1 MPRLAKLTRPLKVV
15 NSPPALPPRRNPAVS
30 ELIDSL
36 TELFFSSLD
45 ELGEF
50 ESIETYELPEE
61 YQSLL
66 AHHDHMTVTVEAW
79 HNSLVDVRVLKE
91 YRDGKF
97 YARKIL
103 LTLQRDGSPV
113 QYGIM
118 RINLSDLPE
127 IVRMEIESQ
136 ALPLGRIMIRHHL
149 LREVELCQLW
159 RVTPG
164 EELRVQLQLGDE
176 PCVYGRTARILV
188 EGEPVVELLEIVKP

>member
-1 MPRLAKLTRPLKVV
+1 VTDLITSL
-15 NSPPALPPRRNPAVS
+15 PA
-30 ELIDSL
+30 
-36 TELFFSSLD
+36 LFFSSSD
-45 ELGEF
+45 ELGGF
-50 ESIETYELPEE
+50 ELIEADKLPEE
-61 YQSLL
+61 FQSLL

-79 HNSLVDVRVLKE
+79 HNSMVDVRVLKE
-91 YRDGKF
+91 HRDGES

-103 LTLQRDGSPV
+103 LTLQRDGTPV

-118 RINLSDLPE
+118 RIDLTSLPE

-149 LREVELCQLW
+149 MREVELCKLW

-164 EELRVQLQLGDE
+164 DELRVQLQLDDE
-176 PCVYGRTARILV
+176 PCIYGRTARILV